1 MLFIIVDLFMHE
13 YRYLLLLIAL
23 NTKQYSDCFILH
35 SIQFCISALAYI
47 WPIIIH
53 VIDQPHIQPNDG
65 PIALIL
71 CPTRELSKQV
81 AKYAKLYMECLQ
93 GKVVEVSG
101 GNKGTWELC
110 KELKR
115 GCEIVVGTPG
125 RVIDVVRKKGTNL
138 ERVTFVVLD
147 EADRMLGMIIERV
160 ILL

>member
-1 MLFIIVDLFMHE
+1 MLLMIFSCMNMILLMHHILQNNIFM
-13 YRYLLLLIAL
+13 
-23 NTKQYSDCFILH
+23 LH
-35 SIQFCISALAYI
+35 PFNLHLALAYI
-47 WPIIIH
+47 WPIMIH
-53 VIDQPHIQPNDG
+53 VIDQPHIQPPDG

-81 AKYAKLYMECLQ
+81 AKYAKLYMECLE
-93 GKVVEVSG
+93 GKVVEISG

-147 EADRMLGMIIERV
+147 EADRMLGMLFEKATLPVITNII
-160 ILL
+160 LN

>member
-1 MLFIIVDLFMHE
+1 MHHILQNNIFMLHPF
-13 YRYLLLLIAL
+13 
-23 NTKQYSDCFILH
+23 NLH
-35 SIQFCISALAYI
+35 LALAYI
-47 WPIIIH
+47 WPIMIH
-53 VIDQPHIQPNDG
+53 VIDQPHIQPPDG

-81 AKYAKLYMECLQ
+81 AKYAKLYMECLE
-93 GKVVEVSG
+93 GKVVEISG

-147 EADRMLGMIIERV
+147 EADRMLGMLFEKATLPVITNII
-160 ILL
+160 LN